1 MNKNIFLTV
10 FKCLLLEL
18 IEKIARL
25 KKNIKTDINPEK
37 QYGDNNDSDVIPL
50 IVFCRH
56 IEGIIREYINDNKKF
71 VDFDIFNEELGE
83 DMIIAPV
90 LKPRQTGSS
99 PEYTLGAILY
109 NMATALEKILE
120 VELLNEYGE
129 ETLLPE
135 LKIMEMFALRALF
148 LITYENICADTL
160 EENVYAYCKN
170 IIIDRIRYDVGDD
183 NIIDAVEERFHKRHI
198 KMLREYMFAEDSLV
212 KLALNQFKDPLRN
225 LYDFIIMAI
234 EAAES
239 FLGAKKKNT
248 YDHVDAQYEVIK
260 LLVNVKKMYKDT
272 EIPLIEGF
280 NCVDLDTSNDFS
292 LYRPLEQGSIVD
304 IIVASTFNIFSYMID
319 CLSAYIYDEE
329 LDLLSLLHVA
339 KASAEIILSLSI
351 EDSDEIPE
359 IYNILLEE
367 YISAEKLLILPL
379 IKDKRSEINL
389 LIKEYDTSH

>member
-18 IEKIARL
+18 IEKLARL
-25 KKNIKTDINPEK
+25 KKNIETDINSEK

-71 VDFDIFNEELGE
+71 VDFDIFDEELGE

-90 LKPRQTGSS
+90 LKPKKTSS

-109 NMATALEKILE
+109 NMATALEHILE
-120 VELLNEYGE
+120 AELLNGYSE

-135 LKIMEMFALRALF
+135 LNLMEKFSLRALF
-148 LITYENICADTL
+148 LLNYANICADTL
-160 EENVYAYCKN
+160 EENVYTYCKN
-170 IIIDRIRYDVGDD
+170 IIIDRIRYDIGDD
-183 NIIDAVEERFHKRHI
+183 NVIDAVEEEFHKRHI
-198 KMLREYMFAEDSLV
+198 KMLREYMFNESSLI

-225 LYDFIIMAI
+225 LYDFIITAI
-234 EAAES
+234 EEAES
-239 FLGAKKKNT
+239 FINAKEKNT
-248 YDHVDAQYEVIK
+248 YSHVDAQLEIIK
-260 LLVNVKKMYKDT
+260 LLVNVEKMYSDT
-272 EIPLIEGF
+272 DIPLIEGF
-280 NCVDLDTSNDFS
+280 NCVNLDTSNDFS
-292 LYRPLEQGSIVD
+292 LYRPMEQGSIVD
-304 IIVASTFNIFSYMID
+304 IIVASTFNIFSYTID

-351 EDSDEIPE
+351 EDSDEVPDIF
-359 IYNILLEE
+359 NILSEE

-379 IKDKRSEINL
+379 IKDKRKEINI
-389 LIKEYDTSH
+389 LIKEYNTSH

>member
-1 MNKNIFLTV
+1 MRNNIFLTV
-10 FKCLLLEL
+10 LKCLLCEF
-18 IEKIARL
+18 IEKIVRL
-25 KKNIKTDINPEK
+25 KKTIQTDINSEK

-83 DMIIAPV
+83 DMIIASV
-90 LKPRQTGSS
+90 LKPEKTGSS
-99 PEYTLGAILY
+99 PEYTLGAILN

-135 LKIMEMFALRALF
+135 LNLMEKFSLRALF
-148 LITYENICADTL
+148 LLNYANICADTL
-160 EENVYAYCKN
+160 EENVYTYCKN
-170 IIIDRIRYDVGDD
+170 IIIDRIRYDIGDD
-183 NIIDAVEERFHKRHI
+183 NIINAVEERFHKRHI

-212 KLALNQFKDPLRN
+212 KLALNQFKEPLRN
-225 LYDFIIMAI
+225 LYDFIITAI
-234 EAAES
+234 ETAES
-239 FLGAKKKNT
+239 FINAKEKNT
-248 YDHVDAQYEVIK
+248 YDHVDAQLKIIK
-260 LLVNVKKMYKDT
+260 LLVNVKKMYSDT

-280 NCVDLDTSNDFS
+280 NCIDLDTSNDFS
-292 LYRPLEQGSIVD
+292 LYRPMEQGSIID
-304 IIVASTFNIFSYMID
+304 IIVASTFNIFSYTID

-351 EDSDEIPE
+351 EDSAEVPDIFS
-359 IYNILLEE
+359 ILSEE

-379 IKDKRSEINL
+379 IKDKRKEIQI
-389 LIKEYDTSH
+389 LIKEYSTSH

>member
-1 MNKNIFLTV
+1 MRNNIFLTV
-10 FKCLLLEL
+10 LKCLLCEF
-18 IEKIARL
+18 IEKLARL
-25 KKNIKTDINPEK
+25 KKNIETDINSEK

-71 VDFDIFNEELGE
+71 VDYDIFDEELGE

-90 LKPRQTGSS
+90 LKPKKTGS
-99 PEYTLGAILY
+99 PEYTLGAILN

-135 LKIMEMFALRALF
+135 LNLMEKFSLRALF
-148 LITYENICADTL
+148 LLNYANICADTL
-160 EENVYAYCKN
+160 EENVYTYCKN

-198 KMLREYMFAEDSLV
+198 KMLREYMFAEDSLL

-225 LYDFIIMAI
+225 LYNFIITLI

-239 FLGAKKKNT
+239 FIRAKEKNT
-248 YDHVDAQYEVIK
+248 YSHVDAQLEIIK
-260 LLVNVKKMYKDT
+260 LLVSIKKMYSDT
-272 EIPLIEGF
+272 DIPLIEGF
-280 NCVDLDTSNDFS
+280 NCVDLDISNDFS

-304 IIVASTFNIFSYMID
+304 IIVASTFNIFSYTID

-351 EDSDEIPE
+351 EDSDEVPDIF
-359 IYNILLEE
+359 NILSEE

-379 IKDKRSEINL
+379 IKDKRSEVQI
-389 LIKEYDTSH
+389 LIKEYNSSH

>member
-1 MNKNIFLTV
+1 MRNNIFLTV
-10 FKCLLLEL
+10 LKCLLCEF
-18 IEKIARL
+18 IEKIVRL
-25 KKNIKTDINPEK
+25 KKTIQTDINSEK

-71 VDFDIFNEELGE
+71 VDYDIFDEELGE

-90 LKPRQTGSS
+90 LKPKKTGS
-99 PEYTLGAILY
+99 PEYTLGAILN

-120 VELLNEYGE
+120 TELLNEYGE

-135 LKIMEMFALRALF
+135 LNLMGKFSLRALF
-148 LITYENICADTL
+148 LLNYANICADTL

-170 IIIDRIRYDVGDD
+170 IIIDRIRYDIGDD
-183 NIIDAVEERFHKRHI
+183 NIIDVVEECFHKRHI
-198 KMLREYMFAEDSLV
+198 KMLREYMFAEDSLI

-225 LYDFIIMAI
+225 LYDFIITAI

-239 FLGAKKKNT
+239 FIRAKEKNT
-248 YDHVDAQYEVIK
+248 YSHVDAQLEIIK
-260 LLVNVKKMYKDT
+260 LLVSVEKMYSDT
-272 EIPLIEGF
+272 DIPLIEGF
-280 NCVDLDTSNDFS
+280 NCVDLDISNDFS
-292 LYRPLEQGSIVD
+292 LYRPMEQGSLVD
-304 IIVASTFNIFSYMID
+304 IIVASTFNIFSYTID

-351 EDSDEIPE
+351 EDSVEVPDIF
-359 IYNILLEE
+359 NILLEE
-367 YISAEKLLILPL
+367 YISAEKILILPL
-379 IKDKRSEINL
+379 IKDKRKEVQIL
-389 LIKEYDTSH
+389 LKEYNSSH

>member
-1 MNKNIFLTV
+1 MRNNIFLTV
-10 FKCLLLEL
+10 LKCLLCEF
-18 IEKIARL
+18 IEKIVRL
-25 KKNIKTDINPEK
+25 KKTIQTDINSEK

-71 VDFDIFNEELGE
+71 VDYDIFNEELGE

-90 LKPRQTGSS
+90 LKPKKTGS
-99 PEYTLGAILY
+99 PEYTLGAILN

-120 VELLNEYGE
+120 TELLNEYGE

-135 LKIMEMFALRALF
+135 LNLIEKFSLRALF
-148 LITYENICADTL
+148 LLNYANICADTL

-183 NIIDAVEERFHKRHI
+183 NILNAVEERFHKRHI
-198 KMLREYMFAEDSLV
+198 KMLREYMFAESSLL
-212 KLALNQFKDPLRN
+212 KLALNQFKNPLRN
-225 LYDFIIMAI
+225 LYDFIITAI

-239 FLGAKKKNT
+239 FIKAKEKNT
-248 YDHVDAQYEVIK
+248 YDHVDAQFEIVK
-260 LLVNVKKMYKDT
+260 LLINVKKMYEDT
-272 EIPLIEGF
+272 DIPLIEGF
-280 NCVDLDTSNDFS
+280 NCVNLDISNDFS
-292 LYRPLEQGSIVD
+292 LYRPMEQGSLVD
-304 IIVASTFNIFSYMID
+304 NIVASTFNIFSYTID

-351 EDSDEIPE
+351 EDSDEIPD
-359 IYNILLEE
+359 IFNILSEE
-367 YISAEKLLILPL
+367 YISAEKLLLLPL
-379 IKDKRSEINL
+379 IKDKRKEIQI
-389 LIKEYDTSH
+389 LIKEYDSSH

>member
-1 MNKNIFLTV
+1 MRNNIFLTV
-10 FKCLLLEL
+10 LKCLLCEF
-18 IEKIARL
+18 IEKIVRL
-25 KKNIKTDINPEK
+25 KKTIQTDINSEK

-71 VDFDIFNEELGE
+71 VDYDIFDEELGE

-90 LKPRQTGSS
+90 LKPKKTGS
-99 PEYTLGAILY
+99 PEYTLGAILN

-120 VELLNEYGE
+120 TELLNEYGE

-135 LKIMEMFALRALF
+135 LNLMGKFSLRALF
-148 LITYENICADTL
+148 LLNYANICADTL

-170 IIIDRIRYDVGDD
+170 IIIDRIRYDIGDD
-183 NIIDAVEERFHKRHI
+183 NIIDVVEECFHKRHI
-198 KMLREYMFAEDSLV
+198 KMLREYMFAEDSLI

-225 LYDFIIMAI
+225 LYDFIITAI

-239 FLGAKKKNT
+239 FIRAKEKNT
-248 YDHVDAQYEVIK
+248 YSHVDAQLEIIK
-260 LLVNVKKMYKDT
+260 LLVSVEKMYSDT
-272 EIPLIEGF
+272 DIPLIEGF
-280 NCVDLDTSNDFS
+280 NCVDLDISNDFS
-292 LYRPLEQGSIVD
+292 LYRPMEQGSLVD
-304 IIVASTFNIFSYMID
+304 IIVASTFNIFSYTID

-351 EDSDEIPE
+351 EDSDEIPD
-359 IYNILLEE
+359 IFNILSEE

-379 IKDKRSEINL
+379 IKDKRKEIQI
-389 LIKEYDTSH
+389 LIKEYDSSH

>member
-1 MNKNIFLTV
+1 MNKTIFLTV
-10 FKCLLLEL
+10 LKCLLCEF

-25 KKNIKTDINPEK
+25 KKTIKTDINSEK

-71 VDFDIFNEELGE
+71 VDYDIFNEELGE

-90 LKPRQTGSS
+90 LKPKKTGSS
-99 PEYTLGAILY
+99 PEYTLGAILN
-109 NMATALEKILE
+109 NMATALEHILGA
-120 VELLNEYGE
+120 ELLNGYSED
-129 ETLLPE
+129 TLLPE
-135 LKIMEMFALRALF
+135 LKIMEKFSLRALF
-148 LITYENICADTL
+148 LLNYANICADTL
-160 EENVYAYCKN
+160 EENVYTYCKN
-170 IIIDRIRYDVGDD
+170 IIIDRIRYDIGDD
-183 NIIDAVEERFHKRHI
+183 NIIDAVEESFHKRHI
-198 KMLREYMFAEDSLV
+198 KMLREYMFAEDSLI

-225 LYDFIIMAI
+225 LYDFIITAI
-234 EAAES
+234 EAADN
-239 FLGAKKKNT
+239 FIVAKEKNA
-248 YDHVDAQYEVIK
+248 YEHVEAQYEILK
-260 LLVNVKKMYKDT
+260 LLVNVEKMYSDI

-280 NCVDLDTSNDFS
+280 SCVDLDISEDFN
-292 LYRPLEQGSIVD
+292 LYRPMSKGSLVD
-304 IIVASTFNIFSYMID
+304 IIVASTFNIFSYTID

-351 EDSDEIPE
+351 EDSDEVPDIFD
-359 IYNILLEE
+359 ILLEE

-379 IKDKRSEINL
+379 IKDKRSEINI

>member
-1 MNKNIFLTV
+1 MRNNIFLTV
-10 FKCLLLEL
+10 LKCLLCEF
-18 IEKIARL
+18 IEKIVRL
-25 KKNIKTDINPEK
+25 KKTIQTDINSEK

-71 VDFDIFNEELGE
+71 VDYDIFDEELGE

-90 LKPRQTGSS
+90 LKPKKTGS
-99 PEYTLGAILY
+99 PEYTLGAILN

-135 LKIMEMFALRALF
+135 LNLMEKFSLRALF
-148 LITYENICADTL
+148 LLNYANICADTL
-160 EENVYAYCKN
+160 EENVYTYCKN

-198 KMLREYMFAEDSLV
+198 KMLREYMFAEDSLL

-225 LYDFIIMAI
+225 LYNFIITLI

-239 FLGAKKKNT
+239 FIRAKEKNT
-248 YDHVDAQYEVIK
+248 YSHVDAQLEIIK
-260 LLVNVKKMYKDT
+260 LLVSIKKMYSDT
-272 EIPLIEGF
+272 DIPLIEGF
-280 NCVDLDTSNDFS
+280 NCVDLDISNDFS
-292 LYRPLEQGSIVD
+292 LYKPLEQGSLID
-304 IIVASTFNIFSYMID
+304 IIVASTFNIFSYTID

-359 IYNILLEE
+359 IYNILSEE

-379 IKDKRSEINL
+379 IKDKRSEVQI
-389 LIKEYDTSH
+389 LIKEYNSSH

>member
-25 KKNIKTDINPEK
+25 KKTIKTDINPEK

-90 LKPRQTGSS
+90 LKPKKTGSS
-99 PEYTLGAILY
+99 PEYTLGAILN
-109 NMATALEKILE
+109 NMATALEHILE
-120 VELLNEYGE
+120 AELLNGYSED
-129 ETLLPE
+129 TLLPE
-135 LKIMEMFALRALF
+135 LKIMEKFSLRALF
-148 LITYENICADTL
+148 LLNYANICADTL
-160 EENVYAYCKN
+160 EENVYTYCKN
-170 IIIDRIRYDVGDD
+170 IIIDRRRYEIGDD
-183 NIIDAVEERFHKRHI
+183 NVIDAVEEEFHKRHI
-198 KMLREYMFAEDSLV
+198 KMLREYMFNESSLI

-225 LYDFIIMAI
+225 LYDFIITAI
-234 EAAES
+234 EAADN
-239 FLGAKKKNT
+239 FIVAKEKNT

-260 LLVNVKKMYKDT
+260 LLVNVEKMYSDT

-280 NCVDLDTSNDFS
+280 ICIDLDTSNDFS
-292 LYRPLEQGSIVD
+292 LYRPMEQGSLVD
-304 IIVASTFNIFSYMID
+304 IIVASTFNTFSYTID

-339 KASAEIILSLSI
+339 KATAEIILSLSI
-351 EDSDEIPE
+351 EDSDEVPDIF
-359 IYNILLEE
+359 NILSEE

-379 IKDKRSEINL
+379 IKDKRKEIQI
-389 LIKEYDTSH
+389 LIKEYNTSH

>member
-1 MNKNIFLTV
+1 MRNNIFLTV
-10 FKCLLLEL
+10 LKCLLCEF
-18 IEKIARL
+18 IEKIVRL
-25 KKNIKTDINPEK
+25 KKTIQTDINSEK

-71 VDFDIFNEELGE
+71 VDYDIFDEELGE

-90 LKPRQTGSS
+90 LKPKKTGS
-99 PEYTLGAILY
+99 PEYTLGAILN

-135 LKIMEMFALRALF
+135 LNLMEKFSLRALF
-148 LITYENICADTL
+148 LLNYANICADTL
-160 EENVYAYCKN
+160 EENVYTYCKN

-198 KMLREYMFAEDSLV
+198 KMLREYMFAEDSLL

-225 LYDFIIMAI
+225 LYNFIITLI

-239 FLGAKKKNT
+239 FIRAKEKNT
-248 YDHVDAQYEVIK
+248 YSHVDAQLEIIK
-260 LLVNVKKMYKDT
+260 LLVSIKKMYSDT
-272 EIPLIEGF
+272 DIPLIEGF
-280 NCVDLDTSNDFS
+280 NCVDLDISNDFS
-292 LYRPLEQGSIVD
+292 LYKPLEQGSLVD
-304 IIVASTFNIFSYMID
+304 IIVASTFNIFSYTID

-359 IYNILLEE
+359 IYNILSEE

-379 IKDKRSEINL
+379 IKDKRSEVQI
-389 LIKEYDTSH
+389 LIKEYNSSH